1 MDLELLLTELLRFVE
16 PENNRLAIATRSSFD
31 PHARLVLADPKH
43 LRLALMNLVV
53 NAQQAM
59 AETGGDLFVE
69 TRLVERDVQVRVT
82 DTGPGI
88 PPDKLEKIF
97 MPFWSSKA
105 EGTGLGLPTTRRII
119 EECRG
124 EVRVHSEPG
133 HGTRFTVI
141 LPKIPD
147 QLGEGE
153 A

>member
-1 MDLELLLTELLRFVE
+1 
-16 PENNRLAIATRSSFD
+16 
-31 PHARLVLADPKH
+31 
-43 LRLALMNLVV
+43 MNLVV

-59 AETGGDLFVE
+59 AESGGELFVE
-69 TRLVERDVQVRVT
+69 TRLAAREVQVRVT

-97 MPFWSSKA
+97 MPFWSSKP

-119 EECRG
+119 EECGG

-133 HGTRFTVI
+133 RGTRFTVS
-141 LPKIPD
+141 LPRIPE
-147 QLGEGE
+147 QLGEGG